1 MNKYD
6 MSEFL
11 ECCIS
16 SCTPSGDGKLDT
28 CNIKKLKI
36 GIKKFAI
43 KHKKDIMELFTFSEN
58 NGKYVSVYAT
68 DLVSIM
74 DEYET
79 YHNDMIQF
87 IQSLQDITNERVD
100 NIDKFQKLL
109 NMAKKAD
116 DNFMEK
122 IFSVKDEKMMFSDAV
137 KNTEVLMRLSVLADD
152 IFDNYIKLSE
162 VTEKTESARVSATI
176 ELYADSTR
184 RFITSI
190 SDKFFSTMEMLFEVK
205 DGKNPRKFKPNNGAY
220 KLI

>member
-1 MNKYD
+1 

-152 IFDNYIKLSE
+152 IFDNC
-162 VTEKTESARVSATI
+162 V
-176 ELYADSTR
+176 
-184 RFITSI
+184 
-190 SDKFFSTMEMLFEVK
+190 KFEFK
-205 DGKNPRKFKPNNGAY
+205 D
-220 KLI
+220 

>member
-1 MNKYD
+1 
-6 MSEFL
+6 
-11 ECCIS
+11 
-16 SCTPSGDGKLDT
+16 
-28 CNIKKLKI
+28 
-36 GIKKFAI
+36 
-43 KHKKDIMELFTFSEN
+43 MELFTFSEN

>member
-1 MNKYD
+1 
-6 MSEFL
+6 
-11 ECCIS
+11 
-16 SCTPSGDGKLDT
+16 
-28 CNIKKLKI
+28 
-36 GIKKFAI
+36 
-43 KHKKDIMELFTFSEN
+43 MELFTFSEN

-109 NMAKKAD
+109 NMAKK
-116 DNFMEK
+116 
-122 IFSVKDEKMMFSDAV
+122 
-137 KNTEVLMRLSVLADD
+137 ADD